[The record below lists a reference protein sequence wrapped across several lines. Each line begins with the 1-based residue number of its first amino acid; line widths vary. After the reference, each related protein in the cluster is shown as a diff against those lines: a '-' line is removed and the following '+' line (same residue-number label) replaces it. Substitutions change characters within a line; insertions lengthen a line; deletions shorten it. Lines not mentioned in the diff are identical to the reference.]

1 MKKTAVSEED
11 AVLGSIEELFAQIVA
26 QFPANGWVA

>member
-11 AVLGSIEELFAQIVA
+11 AVLELIKELFAQIVA
-26 QFPANGWVA
+26 QFPADGWVA